1 MLIIYL
7 FAGQIDFAGITKEI
21 KKDDSALLIEKM
33 EAKFKE
39 QDSEIKRLSERLEDM
54 AKESS

>member
-1 MLIIYL
+1 MD
-7 FAGQIDFAGITKEI
+7 QVDFAGITKKI

-39 QDSEIKRLSERLEDM
+39 QDAEIKRLSERLEDM